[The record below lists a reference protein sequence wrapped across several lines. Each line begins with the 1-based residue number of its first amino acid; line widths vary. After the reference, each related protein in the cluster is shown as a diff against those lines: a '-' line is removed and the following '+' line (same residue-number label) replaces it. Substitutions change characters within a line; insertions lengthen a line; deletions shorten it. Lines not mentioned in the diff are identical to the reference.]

1 MAQIDFFLC
10 NSDRIDFIKQCFS
23 HGYHVLPDVNCQT
36 KKYIEASTIED
47 YEVYCKNVPYLF
59 ITSNQFSLYPMEF
72 DSFTKEGEGEFFFLK
87 KRYGGPT
94 IDFYS
99 PIIGEV
105 ENKIVGPGFLGIYP
119 FFYYQENKITS
130 GSKIKEAY
138 KDLAKIIK
146 KMSVRVTL
154 ESRVYWVGK
163 KTIEKAK
170 GKEFALLSISQS
182 DILSSLISKG

>member
-23 HGYHVLPDVNCQT
+23 HGYHVVPDINYQT
-36 KKYIEASTIED
+36 KKYLEASTIEE

-59 ITSNQFSLYPMEF
+59 MISDRFSSYPMEF
-72 DSFTKEGEGEFFFLK
+72 DSFTKEGEGEIFFLK

-99 PIIGEV
+99 PIRGEF

-119 FFYYQENKITS
+119 FFYSQEDKITS
-130 GSKIKEAY
+130 GNEVKDAY
-138 KDLAKIIK
+138 KDLMKVIK
-146 KMSVRVTL
+146 KMSVRVIL
-154 ESRVYWVGK
+154 ENRVYWVGK
-163 KTIEKAK
+163 QTIQKVK
-170 GKEFALLSISQS
+170 DNEFTLQSISRF
-182 DILSSLISKG
+182 DILSLFT